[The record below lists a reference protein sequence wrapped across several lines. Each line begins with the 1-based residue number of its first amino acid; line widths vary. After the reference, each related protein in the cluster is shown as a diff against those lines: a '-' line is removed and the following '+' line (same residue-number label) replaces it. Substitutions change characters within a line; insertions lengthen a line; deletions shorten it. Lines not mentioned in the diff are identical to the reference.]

1 MPYAVTL
8 IDIVEVDILNVAKE
22 EDIDGGVDGGVD
34 GVVGGDSC
42 FLKVTH
48 KLKGNILDSFF
59 DINDDK
65 YIAKFNENDPIPGNC
80 KYFDNTNGTNV
91 PEALYGWFKK
101 MNESVAS
108 HRQHRIV
115 LQMRQE
121 PEMPKSGIQFISGI
135 EFNDDDT
142 SATYLLSPPPSL
154 TVTYFEKERVQ
165 VYVGLIGIISH
176 LLGNPLFNLFLNVT
190 TPL

>member
-22 EDIDGGVDGGVD
+22 EDIDGGVD

-101 MNESVAS
+101 MKESVAS

-135 EFNDDDT
+135 
-142 SATYLLSPPPSL
+142 
-154 TVTYFEKERVQ
+154 
-165 VYVGLIGIISH
+165 
-176 LLGNPLFNLFLNVT
+176 
-190 TPL
+190 